1 LEVELLMETY
11 HREAESIGT
20 ERLVGRSVARQHRR
34 DRVIGHTFLG
44 AIAFTVFLAML
55 LIIGSLGTFVVAVVA
70 LFVGLRSFTFAL
82 SIALDDA
89 WGWTRDG
96 GMSVPLRW
104 SDHVVLAG
112 MRWFRRRSEAAI
124 VEPTVGAI
132 HVLPPAPPR

>member
-1 LEVELLMETY
+1 METY
-11 HREAESIGT
+11 QRDAEENGMK
-20 ERLVGRSVARQHRR
+20 RLAGRDVALQRRR
-34 DRVIGHTFLG
+34 DRVIGHTILG
-44 AIAFTVFLAML
+44 AIAFAVFLAML

-104 SDHVVLAG
+104 SDHIVLAG
-112 MRWFRRRSEAAI
+112 MRWLHRRSEAVI
-124 VEPTVGAI
+124 VEPTAGAI
-132 HVLPPAPPR
+132 HVLPPEPPS